1 MNKLLLILSAILV
14 AVSIY
19 NTHATD
25 KSFANA
31 DNILAQMEAY
41 DD

>member
-14 AVSIY
+14 AISIY

-25 KSFANA
+25 KSFANSDA
-31 DNILAQMEAY
+31 IISQLEVYND
-41 DD
+41 